1 MLKKTFKIL
10 NQSQKK
16 FYFFILF
23 LILLNAIF
31 ETIGLASIIPLIN
44 LVINENFI
52 NNFPYISDLLLNF
65 SKNLLPENIYQTN
78 SIKNN
83 FIIAGLTF
91 FTLIFLIKTIFYIFL
106 IYMQTNLKNN
116 VIQSISQKL
125 YSGYLGLDYIFHT
138 MRNSANLKQNIIEE
152 TDVFSSVFNS
162 ILIIITE
169 SIILIFISLF
179 LIFYNLEISTIIV
192 TFLIAISYIILKLTK
207 PKLTIWG
214 SERLFHMEGRL
225 KILQEGLDSIKEI
238 YILQKSMYFLNK
250 FNSSLKNYLTAT
262 RNYTVIHHATRPT
275 FEFVGILSLV
285 ILLLVL
291 IFKGNSTTYVVTT
304 LGVFLAASYRL
315 LPSLYKIIQ
324 SIQNIKF
331 HGVSIDRILK
341 EFKIINTQ
349 NKLVKS
355 TTNIKFEENITFS
368 GVDFVYPNKN
378 QPALNNINFSINR
391 GSKIGIKGAS
401 GAGKSTLINLI
412 LTLTKPTKGEI
423 KVDNI
428 NLEQNNLSWLKNIGY
443 VPQDV
448 NLIDDSIEKNIAF
461 GVKKEEIEMKKLA
474 HAINSAQLS
483 KFVDDLK
490 DGVRTKVGEKGIMIS
505 GGQKQRIGIARALYN
520 NPNLIILDESTSAL
534 DLETER
540 LIMDI
545 IYNLGQNITIIIV
558 SHRQSA
564 LSGCD
569 KIINIL
575 NKKVIE
581 EKIKSV

>member
-569 KIINIL
+569 KIINIS
-575 NKKVIE
+575 NTKVTE
-581 EKIKSV
+581 EKIKNV

>member
-569 KIINIL
+569 KIINIS
-575 NKKVIE
+575 NTKVIE
-581 EKIKSV
+581 EKIKNV

>member
-207 PKLTIWG
+207 PKLTICG

-275 FEFVGILSLV
+275 FEVVGILSLV

-291 IFKGNSTTYVVTT
+291 IFKGNSTPYVVTT

-341 EFKIINTQ
+341 EFKIIN
-349 NKLVKS
+349 
-355 TTNIKFEENITFS
+355 
-368 GVDFVYPNKN
+368 
-378 QPALNNINFSINR
+378 
-391 GSKIGIKGAS
+391 
-401 GAGKSTLINLI
+401 
-412 LTLTKPTKGEI
+412 
-423 KVDNI
+423 
-428 NLEQNNLSWLKNIGY
+428 
-443 VPQDV
+443 
-448 NLIDDSIEKNIAF
+448 
-461 GVKKEEIEMKKLA
+461 M
-474 HAINSAQLS
+474 
-483 KFVDDLK
+483 
-490 DGVRTKVGEKGIMIS
+490 
-505 GGQKQRIGIARALYN
+505 
-520 NPNLIILDESTSAL
+520 
-534 DLETER
+534 
-540 LIMDI
+540 
-545 IYNLGQNITIIIV
+545 
-558 SHRQSA
+558 
-564 LSGCD
+564 
-569 KIINIL
+569 
-575 NKKVIE
+575 
-581 EKIKSV
+581 

>member
-1 MLKKTFKIL
+1 MFKKIYQTL
-10 NQSQKK
+10 SERQKK

-23 LILLNAIF
+23 LIFINAVF
-31 ETIGLASIIPLIN
+31 ETIGLASIVPLLN
-44 LVINENFI
+44 LFI
-52 NNFPYISDLLLNF
+52 NDDFINHFPYLSDLLLNF
-65 SKNLLPENIYQTN
+65 SKILLPESIYENN

-83 FIIAGLTF
+83 FIIAGLIF

-116 VIQSISQKL
+116 VIQSISHKL

-138 MRNSANLKQNIIEE
+138 MRNSSNLKQNIIEE
-152 TDVFSSVFNS
+152 TNLFSTVFNS

-169 SIILIFISLF
+169 FIILIFISLF
-179 LIFYNLEISTIIV
+179 LIFYSPELSIIIV
-192 TFLIAISYIILKLTK
+192 TFLIVVAYIILKLTK
-207 PKLTIWG
+207 KKITQWG
-214 SERLFHMEGRL
+214 SQRLFHMEARL
-225 KILQEGLDSIKEI
+225 KILEEGLYSMKEI
-238 YILQKSMYFLNK
+238 YILQKSMYFLNN
-250 FNSSLKNYLTAT
+250 FNNSLKNFLIAK
-262 RNYTVIHHATRPT
+262 RNYTVILHATRPT
-275 FEFVGILSLV
+275 FEFVGVLSL
-285 ILLLVL
+285 IIMLLVVV
-291 IFKGNSTTYVVTT
+291 FKGNSTTYVVTT

-324 SIQNIKF
+324 NIQDVKF
-331 HGVSIDRILK
+331 HGASIDRILK

-349 NKLVKS
+349 NKLVKNK
-355 TTNIKFEENITFS
+355 TNIKFEENITFS
-368 GVDFVYPNKN
+368 NVDFVYPNKN
-378 QPALNNINFSINR
+378 LPALNNINFSIKR

-412 LTLTKPTKGEI
+412 LTLTTPTKGEI
-423 KVDNI
+423 KVDNV

-448 NLIDDSIEKNIAF
+448 NLIDDTIEKNIAF
-461 GVKKEEIEMKKLA
+461 GLEKEEIEVKKLT

-483 KFVDDLK
+483 KFIDDLK
-490 DGVRTKVGEKGIMIS
+490 DGARTKVGEKGAIIS

-569 KIINIL
+569 KIINIS
-575 NKKVIE
+575 NTKAIE
-581 EKIKSV
+581 EKIKNV

>member
-1 MLKKTFKIL
+1 MLKKIYQTL
-10 NQSQKK
+10 SERQKK

-23 LILLNAIF
+23 LIFINAIL

-44 LVINENFI
+44 LFINEDFI
-52 NNFPYISDLLLNF
+52 NNFPYLSDLLLNS
-65 SKNLLPENIYQTN
+65 SKILLPESIYENNTA
-78 SIKNN
+78 KNN
-83 FIIAGLTF
+83 FIIAGLIF
-91 FTLIFLIKTIFYIFL
+91 FTLIFFIKTIFYIFL

-116 VIQSISQKL
+116 VIQSISHKL

-138 MRNSANLKQNIIEE
+138 MRNSSNLKQNIIEE
-152 TDVFSSVFNS
+152 THLFSTVFNS
-162 ILIIITE
+162 IIIIITE
-169 SIILIFISLF
+169 CIILTFVSLF
-179 LIFYNLEISTIIV
+179 LIFYNTELSIIIV
-192 TFLIAISYIILKLTK
+192 TFLIVVSYIILTLTK
-207 PKLTIWG
+207 KKFTHWG
-214 SERLFHMEGRL
+214 SQRLFHMEGRL
-225 KILQEGLDSIKEI
+225 KILQEGLYSIKEI
-238 YILQKSMYFLNK
+238 YILQKAMYFLNS
-250 FNSSLKNYLTAT
+250 FNNSLKNFLIAK
-262 RNYTVIHHATRPT
+262 RNYTVIIHATRPI
-275 FEFVGILSLV
+275 FEFVGVLSL
-285 ILLLVL
+285 IIMLSAL

-324 SIQNIKF
+324 SIQDVKF
-331 HGVSIDRILK
+331 HGASIDRILK
-341 EFKIINTQ
+341 EFKIIDTQ
-349 NKLVKS
+349 NKLVKNK
-355 TTNIKFEENITFS
+355 TNIKFEENITFS
-368 GVDFVYPNKN
+368 NVDFVYPNNN
-378 QPALNNINFSINR
+378 QPALNNINFTIKR
-391 GSKIGIKGAS
+391 GSKIGIRGAS

-412 LTLTKPTKGEI
+412 LTLTTPTKGVI

-448 NLIDDSIEKNIAF
+448 NLIDDTIEKNIAF
-461 GVKKEEIEMKKLA
+461 GLKKEEIDEKKLTQ
-474 HAINSAQLS
+474 AINSAQLS
-483 KFVDDLK
+483 KFISDLK
-490 DGVRTKVGEKGIMIS
+490 DGVKTKVGEKGVMIS
-505 GGQKQRIGIARALYN
+505 GGQKQRIGIARAIYN